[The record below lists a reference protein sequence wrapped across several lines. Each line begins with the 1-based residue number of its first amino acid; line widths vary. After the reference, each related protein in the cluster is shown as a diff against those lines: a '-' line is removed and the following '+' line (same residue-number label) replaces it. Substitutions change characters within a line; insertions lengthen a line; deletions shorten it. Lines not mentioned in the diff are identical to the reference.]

1 MRLVK
6 RVSLF
11 FIYPVLML
19 GIGFYVGVQ
28 STHFFYPERYMENK
42 YSMENKSSG
51 ENYQEPGGG
60 QYQDGEGLLGQNS
73 LDVPADYGGGEAKEV
88 LAGSETLC
96 VDTDYILRET
106 NILDHTEMEIVRRL
120 PEKYV
125 GMDREQFLTVMDIYE
140 SFPPLSEQQRGFV
153 GLEVVSFSRERVV
166 VQMNYQ
172 YIQPSAGF
180 YLTAYDNMV
189 RVYLEDMQTVYI
201 ETEIRVDLLPE
212 DLQQQIIQMM
222 WVENQKELYNFLENY
237 SS

>member
-1 MRLVK
+1 
-6 RVSLF
+6 
-11 FIYPVLML
+11 
-19 GIGFYVGVQ
+19 
-28 STHFFYPERYMENK
+28 
-42 YSMENKSSG
+42 
-51 ENYQEPGGG
+51 
-60 QYQDGEGLLGQNS
+60 
-73 LDVPADYGGGEAKEV
+73 
-88 LAGSETLC
+88 
-96 VDTDYILRET
+96 
-106 NILDHTEMEIVRRL
+106 
-120 PEKYV
+120 
-125 GMDREQFLTVMDIYE
+125 MDIYE